1 MVQVSQAL
9 AAVFSEQLV
18 SSGQLVADQD
28 EWSLTQALLDGL
40 ALHQL
45 VERQAAR
52 TPDAI
57 AIIHE
62 GTTLTY
68 QALNQQANQLAHH
81 LVELGVSSDQLVA
94 ISLVRSPS
102 MIVAF
107 LGVLKAGAA
116 YVPIDPDYPEVRRQY
131 ILNDAN
137 VEIVLTQA
145 SLAAEFSNAS
155 AQIIQLDADAA
166 VLAQQP
172 VDNLDLAI
180 SPDQLAYVIYT
191 SGSTGKPKGVM
202 AHHRGLVNYSLALV
216 EALTLTRADRMLQFS
231 TMSFDFIVSEV
242 YPTLAV
248 GGCLVLR
255 TDDMMRS
262 TQAFIDFIAAQQVTV
277 IQFTTAFWHELVNG
291 LDRLGLTLP
300 PSLRLLLFGGE
311 KASLAACRRWI
322 EKVGDYPRLFNAYGP
337 TEATVIT
344 TLYDAIA
351 EGYDAATDLPIG
363 RAICNAKTYVLDENR
378 QPVAPGVAGELYI
391 GGLGVTR
398 GYLNLPEKTAQAF
411 CDDPFNPGGRL
422 YKTGDR
428 VQMDA
433 SGLIQFVGR
442 VDFQV
447 KIRGYRIELGEIE
460 SCLDQYPHFQARI
473 VIAREDTPGDKRLV
487 AYVVMKPGETLD
499 REDLQTFMSKTLPAF
514 MVPSAVVVLA
524 ALPKN
529 ANGKI
534 DRKALPVPS
543 RLSNKQASSNQAS
556 SNQASDEQASG
567 EQASGEQA
575 IVLPRSPLE
584 AQLVEIWQ
592 RVLCLNTASETPDKT
607 PDEIPDKTPDETP
620 DETLSVTDNFFDLG
634 GNSLLVMRLFSELE
648 AAFSCRLPL
657 TDIFEAPTIEQLA
670 KRLEQVMNEPAS
682 ELMSRV
688 GRLPN
693 EQPNKQSNKQPNEQR
708 NQQPTT
714 LLALRV
720 GKVSPPL
727 FLVHDADGDT
737 GLYLHLARRLKSD
750 RTIYVIGPR
759 TADDAPLAYSRIQR
773 LAADYVEQIRQ
784 VQPQGPYCV
793 GGLCAGGVVAFEIGL
808 QLEQLGETVVLTLM
822 DAPAPGAKKRL
833 GRVANQRLANLG
845 QSLTLSSGVK
855 TSFLERVQKVWRKGS
870 NLLRYEISLKGKK
883 DLASIRARIV
893 VWYQDRHLPVP
904 VIVRGLSVRELLIFA
919 YEQYKPRQKFVGKLL
934 LLRATQGNGTDGDR
948 PYVEEYAD
956 PLLGWQAF
964 CQSAIALSEV
974 PGGHSTMLSD
984 KNAPALARAIEDI
997 LPTP

>member
-9 AAVFSEQLV
+9 EAVSSEQLV
-18 SSGQLVADQD
+18 SSNQLVADQD
-28 EWSLTQALLDGL
+28 ECSLRQLLLDGL

-45 VERQAAR
+45 VERQAAW

-57 AIIHE
+57 AVIHE

-68 QALNQQANQLAHH
+68 QALNQQANQLAHQ
-81 LVELGVSSDQLVA
+81 LVELGVSSQQLVA

-131 ILNDAN
+131 ILNDAS
-137 VEIVLTQA
+137 VKIVLTQA

-166 VLAQQP
+166 VLAEQP

-180 SPDQLAYVIYT
+180 SPDRLAYVIYT

-216 EALTLTRADRMLQFS
+216 EALALTATDRMLQFS

-363 RAICNAKTYVLDENR
+363 RAILNAKTYVLDENR

-391 GGLGVTR
+391 GGPGVTR

-411 CDDPFNPGGRL
+411 CDDPFNPGERL

-499 REDLQTFMSKTLPAF
+499 RKGLQTFMSKTLPAF

-534 DRKALPVPS
+534 DRKALPIPS
-543 RLSNKQASSNQAS
+543 RLSSKQASNKQASSKS
-556 SNQASDEQASG
+556 ASG
-567 EQASGEQA
+567 EQAA
-575 IVLPRSPLE
+575 VLPRSPLE
-584 AQLVEIWQ
+584 TRLVEIWQ
-592 RVLCLNTASETPDKT
+592 RVLCLNTASETPDEL
-607 PDEIPDKTPDETP
+607 PDETLDKILDETPDETP
-620 DETLSVTDNFFDLG
+620 NNTLSVTDNFFDLG

-670 KRLEQVMNEPAS
+670 KRLEQVMNEPVS
-682 ELMSRV
+682 ELMSLV

-693 EQPNKQSNKQPNEQR
+693 EQSSEQSSEQPNEQLNER
-708 NQQPTT
+708 PEKRPAT
-714 LLALRV
+714 LLVLRA

-750 RTIYVIGPR
+750 RAIYVIGPR

-784 VQPQGPYCV
+784 MQPQGPYCI

-808 QLEQLGETVVLTLM
+808 QLEQLGETVVLALM
-822 DAPAPGAKKRL
+822 DTPAPGARKRL
-833 GRVANQRLANLG
+833 GRVATQRLANLG
-845 QSLTLSSGVK
+845 QSLTLSNGVK

-883 DLASIRARIV
+883 DLSFTRARIV

-904 VIVRGLSVRELLIFA
+904 IIVRGLSVRELLIFA
-919 YEQYKPRQKFVGKLL
+919 YEQYKPRQKFAGKLL
-934 LLRATQGNGTDGDR
+934 LLRATQGNGTNSDR

-956 PLLGWQAF
+956 PLLGWQSF
-964 CQSAIALSEV
+964 CQGAIAPSEV

-984 KNAPALARAIEDI
+984 KNASALASAIEDS
-997 LPTP
+997 LPAPLP